1 MPDKNN
7 SARLRYRLHYFLAL
21 ILLVHSLFYLLYWFA
36 VGRFRLEVDR
46 FLEDWLSFSLSYTTI
61 LMVLTAFLGLW
72 SLFRFIGLRLTLSRR
87 HQWTPSPLNWV
98 YGILSL
104 LFLIVFYG
112 SYVMILRESPS
123 QKGVLV
129 HLLNLVRVLSDALV
143 FLYLAGW
150 LRRLILYL
158 RRRSAR
164 ANRKWF
170 WAIAIILVLVGLIGL
185 WLVPTLFPPNWTYQ
199 GDLPTRPALIA
210 HRGASMLAPENTLAA
225 IELASVMQAL
235 GFETDIRISQDG
247 VPFLMHDAFLTRTTN
262 IAEVFPDRVGDRA
275 SSFTIEAIK
284 QLNAGLWFI
293 QKDPF
298 DTINAGLVSQ
308 AQLSTN
314 QGQKI
319 PTLEE
324 ALDLVEKNDLVF
336 LFDMRYP
343 PEDHPYHSTFF
354 EIVFETLRESGL
366 NGDIWLL
373 LDQDRLQIVLN
384 EAPQM
389 TRVAGISST
398 DLPDPDALV
407 EAEYEIVNV
416 DSGIT
421 NAEIAAYRERGL
433 GVNVYTVDETWLFS
447 QFWLAGVTSITTN
460 NVHTFSQLDG
470 PFLAVPYNQF
480 LLIWSI
486 FGFVVAI
493 WLAAS
498 QPQPEHPEETR
509 EPPDLLDFAG
519 DAEDTVDTSQP
530 AAPDQDEV
538 PDEDSSGL

>member
-21 ILLVHSLFYLLYWFA
+21 SLLVHSLFYLLYWFA

-46 FLEDWLSFSLSYTTI
+46 FLEDWLSFSLPYTTI

-87 HQWTPSPLNWV
+87 QQWTPSPLNWV

-104 LFLIVFYG
+104 LFLIMFYG

-170 WAIAIILVLVGLIGL
+170 WTIAIILVLVGLIGL

-199 GDLPTRPALIA
+199 DDLPTRPALIA

-247 VPFLMHDAFLTRTTN
+247 VPFLMHDAFLARTTN

-343 PEDHPYHSTFF
+343 PEDHPYHTTFF
-354 EIVFETLRESGL
+354 EIVFEILRESGL

-373 LDQDRLQIVLN
+373 LDQDRLQIVLD

-398 DLPDPDALV
+398 DLPDPDTLV

-416 DSGIT
+416 DTGIT

-470 PFLAVPYNQF
+470 PFLAVPYSQF

-498 QPQPEHPEETR
+498 QPQSEHPEEPR

-530 AAPDQDEV
+530 AAPDQEEV
-538 PDEDSSGL
+538 PDEDSPGL